1 MRQVGAH
8 ASVISGPTI
17 KRVGRLR
24 QMLRASFL
32 VMLAAAAIG
41 SLACSRETGAPVP
54 DAAPL
59 PAPSTPPSD
68 ASAGGL
74 GLRLGGDL
82 PLRLSDGGTL
92 TGKAHAEVPLV
103 TTTGAV
109 DHDDVERI
117 LRINQGRYRLCYS
130 KVLYANASL
139 TGDAKVSFSID
150 PTGSVIRA
158 RDAGSTI
165 TSPPL
170 IECLVRSV
178 EHLSFTPPE
187 AGTAEVIVSVRFSVE
202 SD

>member
-1 MRQVGAH
+1 
-8 ASVISGPTI
+8 
-17 KRVGRLR
+17 
-24 QMLRASFL
+24 MLRAPFL
-32 VMLAAAAIG
+32 PVLAAAAIG
-41 SLACSRETGAPVP
+41 SLACSRETDAPVP

-59 PAPSTPPSD
+59 PAPPTPPSD

-74 GLRLGGDL
+74 GLRIGGDH

-117 LRINQGRYRLCYS
+117 LRINRGRYRLCYA
-130 KVLYANASL
+130 KALYTNASL
-139 TGDAKVSFSID
+139 TGDAKVAFSID
-150 PTGSVIRA
+150 AAGSAVRA

-165 TSPPL
+165 AAPPL
-170 IECLVRSV
+170 VECLVRSV

-187 AGTAEVIVSVRFSVE
+187 AGTADVIASIHFSVE